1 MTQGSYNINWDLI
14 CIANCVILQHYL
26 DLQKTGFKVF
36 LNWLSETIWQ
46 HPHAFSAYLG
56 IWLEYF
62 IRSKHIHLPYTF
74 TCIDIGN
81 ESKVPCG
88 VIEVMMEL
96 FPKSTKNFGQDVVAA
111 QISLEKS
118 RQAERERL
126 FLVYAKQWWKEYLQ
140 IRPAHQDRLV
150 KIFAQVKWSDTVRCF
165 FQCEDSILWLLHD
178 LNCTYCSYFSE
189 PYYVPVTINISHVK
203 DANISVLI

>member
-1 MTQGSYNINWDLI
+1 MKNWLNEI
-14 CIANCVILQHYL
+14 IWKHLYSLSVYL
-26 DLQKTGFKVF
+26 KLF
-36 LNWLSETIWQ
+36 LNILNLWNV
-46 HPHAFSAYLG
+46 YV
-56 IWLEYF
+56 
-62 IRSKHIHLPYTF
+62 YTF

-88 VIEVMMEL
+88 VIEIMMEL

-150 KIFAQVKWSDTVRCF
+150 KIFAQVKWSNLLDIYSNVRICGSNMLLLYILF
-165 FQCEDSILWLLHD
+165 LFSWTILCIHYLVSTFHLWKVLIQVYVSILILH
-178 LNCTYCSYFSE
+178 
-189 PYYVPVTINISHVK
+189 
-203 DANISVLI
+203 

>member
-1 MTQGSYNINWDLI
+1 MTTS
-14 CIANCVILQHYL
+14 
-26 DLQKTGFKVF
+26 
-36 LNWLSETIWQ
+36 
-46 HPHAFSAYLG
+46 HAFSVYLG
-56 IWLEYF
+56 ICLEYF

-74 TCIDIGN
+74 TFIDIGN

-150 KIFAQVKWSDTVRCF
+150 KIFAQVK
-165 FQCEDSILWLLHD
+165 
-178 LNCTYCSYFSE
+178 
-189 PYYVPVTINISHVK
+189 
-203 DANISVLI
+203 